1 MSAAG
6 ILISLYLIIRTHT
19 HTHTYIGRALESV
32 SFSEEAL
39 CNTNESAASEKKKRD
54 KERSMR
60 WRESKKAMAER
71 EEIMAN
77 P

>member
-19 HTHTYIGRALESV
+19 HIGRALESV
-32 SFSEEAL
+32 SVSKEAL

-60 WRESKKAMAER
+60 WRERARKQ
-71 EEIMAN
+71 
-77 P
+77 